1 MNEPLAVSSTV
12 GRWVGLSAL
21 LLGVALVVSAY
32 LIQSGYVKSKDQSN
46 LNMATL
52 TGTAD
57 EVVTSDRV
65 KWSVQLSRSS
75 TGTTDKLTSQLEADQ
90 TAVREALKKA
100 GVTDAD
106 ISVQPMSI
114 QPAYDSYSTGYASQ
128 VLVIES
134 KMVEEVG
141 GVADTI
147 GSDLAKRGATATTN
161 SIEFYYSGT
170 NDVQKTLTKKALDD
184 ARSQGKDLFGD
195 QIKRVSSVG
204 SAQVIITPEHASVSS
219 YNYGY
224 GTSSETSSVKKRI
237 TVNLSVSFELN

>member
-1 MNEPLAVSSTV
+1 MNESVSVPSTV

-21 LLGVALVVSAY
+21 LLGIALVVSAY
-32 LIQSGYVKSKDQSN
+32 LIQSGYVKSKDLSSV
-46 LNMATL
+46 NMATL

-57 EVVTSDRV
+57 QVVTSDKV

-75 TGTTDKLTSQLEADQ
+75 TGTTERLTNQLEADQ
-90 TAVREALKKA
+90 AAVRDALKKA

-114 QPAYDSYSTGYASQ
+114 QPAYDSYSSGYASQ

-141 GVADTI
+141 GIADSI
-147 GSDLAKRGATATTN
+147 GNDFAKRGATATTN

-170 NDVQKTLTKKALDD
+170 NDLQKTLTKKALED
-184 ARSQGKDLFGD
+184 ARSQAKDLFGD
-195 QIKRVSSVG
+195 QVKRVSSVA
-204 SAQVIITPEHASVSS
+204 SSQLIITPENASISS

-224 GTSSETSSVKKRI
+224 GTSSETSSIKKRI
-237 TVNLSVSFELN
+237 TVNLSVSLN